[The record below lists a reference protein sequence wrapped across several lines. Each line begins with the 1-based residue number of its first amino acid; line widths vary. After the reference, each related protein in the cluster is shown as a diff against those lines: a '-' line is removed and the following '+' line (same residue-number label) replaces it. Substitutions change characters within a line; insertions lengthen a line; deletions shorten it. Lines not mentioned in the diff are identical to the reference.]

1 MKEKLDYRKSGFRFV
16 KINWIFVVF
25 ILVSIFSDLEQYFLT
40 KLIERFS
47 KIVTYKDATLIKST
61 VIFFTLWAVISFFL
75 RFSRSKIK
83 AKVSCMWNIRVKKDL
98 MENILSRDPIY
109 FESKDKASYISLF
122 NNDLKFIEENY
133 IFAIDRIVS
142 SIFLLILCLGYG
154 FTINVEITMIIFA
167 FGIIIM
173 IISKIISSL
182 SSNENENYMNSLN
195 SYNEILNDSFYG
207 YGTLFRFNKTSHFLK
222 KFDQKTRENEKI
234 HEKSVFLNGSRI
246 SIINE
251 SSLILQT
258 FLMLLSALFV
268 YWGKI
273 EDFYFPVLLS
283 LMNII
288 IWPMQEI
295 ADSYGDINSTKKIR
309 QRIQDDY
316 SKKEDGID
324 SLNSFDADNST
335 KDQDILFADV
345 SFSYTSKEILDKAS
359 FTINK
364 DEHVII
370 SGASG
375 TGKSTIFKLIT
386 KELTAKS
393 GNIFIKNNNIDT
405 LSRKEIYEDIS
416 IVAQKPMIFR
426 DSILANIVLFETPDE
441 IDYEKLDQAIKKSGL
456 YKLLDTLEDGY
467 HTVIKDAGSNLSG
480 GEMQRIEIARA
491 LYKDSSIIL
500 IDEATSA
507 LDLKMAS
514 ELEKIFAKLDKTIIS
529 ISHRRDIDYSRY
541 YDKIIEIKDKKT
553 VETKDFE
560 LVWRKHSLIIE

>member
-386 KELTAKS
+386 KELTAKF
-393 GNIFIKNNNIDT
+393 GNIFIKNNNIDA
-405 LSRKEIYEDIS
+405 LSRQEIYENIS

-441 IDYEKLDQAIKKSGL
+441 IDYEKLDKAIKKSGL

-514 ELEKIFAKLDKTIIS
+514 ELEKIFAKLDKTTIS

-553 VETKDFE
+553 IETNDFKI
-560 LVWRKHSLIIE
+560 V

>member
-1 MKEKLDYRKSGFRFV
+1 
-16 KINWIFVVF
+16 
-25 ILVSIFSDLEQYFLT
+25 
-40 KLIERFS
+40 
-47 KIVTYKDATLIKST
+47 
-61 VIFFTLWAVISFFL
+61 
-75 RFSRSKIK
+75 
-83 AKVSCMWNIRVKKDL
+83 
-98 MENILSRDPIY
+98 
-109 FESKDKASYISLF
+109 
-122 NNDLKFIEENY
+122 
-133 IFAIDRIVS
+133 
-142 SIFLLILCLGYG
+142 
-154 FTINVEITMIIFA
+154 
-167 FGIIIM
+167 
-173 IISKIISSL
+173 
-182 SSNENENYMNSLN
+182 
-195 SYNEILNDSFYG
+195 
-207 YGTLFRFNKTSHFLK
+207 
-222 KFDQKTRENEKI
+222 
-234 HEKSVFLNGSRI
+234 
-246 SIINE
+246 
-251 SSLILQT
+251 
-258 FLMLLSALFV
+258 MLLSALFV

-316 SKKEDGID
+316 SKKENQISSLD
-324 SLNSFDADNST
+324 SYNKSDISKN
-335 KDQDILFADV
+335 QDILFADV
-345 SFSYTSKEILDKAS
+345 SFSYTNKKILDKAS
-359 FTINK
+359 FSINK

-393 GNIFIKNNNIDT
+393 GNIFIKNNNIDA
-405 LSRKEIYEDIS
+405 LSRQEIYEDIS

-441 IDYEKLDQAIKKSGL
+441 IDYEKLDKAIKKSGL

-467 HTVIKDAGSNLSG
+467 HAVIKDAGSNLSG

-529 ISHRRDIDYSRY
+529 ISHRRDIDYSKY

-553 VETKDFE
+553 IETKDFK
-560 LVWRKHSLIIE
+560 LV